1 MKKSKLISRMI
12 TFTLAVIM
20 LLGIVPLTSLAG
32 QASGLD
38 IMIVIHKT
46 TNTGKDLYGW
56 TFNIYADA
64 EMTQLVK
71 GPITTS
77 PGYPGGQY
85 PVHIAPGTYYI
96 QEVDESATKPDW
108 KFDAGVKEVVVPNPD
123 LVDDIR
129 ECIVPVYFH
138 NDQLGQMKIIKT
150 TDTGTDVSGWTF
162 NVYSAVDNSLAGTY
176 TTNERGEI
184 VTDYLM
190 PGEYKVEE
198 VIPEDSAYE
207 CGCENPQTVTVEPG
221 KVASVTFNNIQ
232 KPAAMKI
239 IKTTNTGT
247 DLAGWKFNIYTDID
261 KENLVEGSPFITD
274 EQGIITEELE
284 AGTYY
289 VEEVDESATKP
300 NWIFDTEL
308 RTVTLAAGQI
318 EEVIFNNVQKPG
330 TVKIIKT
337 TNTGADLGG
346 WKFNIYT
353 DSAKT
358 NLVEGS
364 PFTTDAQGVIAKELA
379 AGTYYVEEVDE
390 SATKPGWVFD
400 TELKSVTVA
409 PGETKEVSFRNT
421 QLGQAKIVKT
431 VANGDASVEGWTFR
445 IKDVGEFTTDAN
457 GVIQKYL
464 MPGTYTI
471 EEVIPEG
478 SLYYTNSEN
487 PVTVEIAAGETK
499 TVSFENMM
507 HVGRIQVLKTDP
519 SGNPLA
525 GAKFKLEWSADGS
538 SWAAVTASAGMGGC
552 SSAVQ
557 DGCLV
562 TNDEGIAAFE
572 GLYPE
577 LNYRLTEV
585 QAPDG
590 YMLSNKEA
598 FNGKLTLA
606 ELEVSVTVKNAK
618 IPTPPPDSPTTG
630 DINMPAL
637 IGLSA
642 LSLVC
647 ILGLAI
653 LPGEKRTR

>member
-1 MKKSKLISRMI
+1 MKKHKLISRMI
-12 TFTLAVIM
+12 TFALALVM
-20 LLGIVPLTSLAG
+20 LLGVVPLTFLAG
-32 QASGLD
+32 QASGRTML
-38 IMIVIHKT
+38 IIINKT
-46 TNTGKDLYGW
+46 TNTGEDLTGW

-64 EMTQLVK
+64 ELTELVM
-71 GPITTS
+71 GPVTTK
-77 PGYPGGQY
+77 PGYPGDIY
-85 PVHIAPGTYYI
+85 PIYWLNPGTYYI
-96 QEVDESATKPDW
+96 QEVDESDTRPDW
-108 KFDAGVKEVVVPNPD
+108 KFDTEVKKVVIADPYETDNPSD
-123 LVDDIR
+123 YQVN
-129 ECIVPVYFH
+129 VYFH
-138 NDQLGQMKIIKT
+138 NIQLGQMKIIKT
-150 TDTGTDVSGWTF
+150 TDTGADVSGWTF
-162 NVYSAVDNSLAGTY
+162 NVYSAADNSLAGTY

-274 EQGIITEELE
+274 EQGVITEELE

-289 VEEVDESATKP
+289 VEEVDESA
-300 NWIFDTEL
+300 
-308 RTVTLAAGQI
+308 
-318 EEVIFNNVQKPG
+318 
-330 TVKIIKT
+330 
-337 TNTGADLGG
+337 
-346 WKFNIYT
+346 
-353 DSAKT
+353 S
-358 NLVEGS
+358 
-364 PFTTDAQGVIAKELA
+364 
-379 AGTYYVEEVDE
+379 
-390 SATKPGWVFD
+390 KPGWVFD
-400 TELKSVTVA
+400 TELKPVTLTA
-409 PGETKEVSFRNT
+409 GKTETVTFQNS
-421 QLGQAKIVKT
+421 QLGQVKIVKT
-431 VANGDASVEGWTFR
+431 VTNGDASVEGWTFR
-445 IKDVGEFTTDAN
+445 IGDIGEFTTDAN

-487 PVTVEIAAGETK
+487 PVTVEIVAGETK

-519 SGNPLA
+519 AGNPLA

-562 TNDEGIAAFE
+562 TNGNGIAAFE

-577 LNYRLTEV
+577 MNYRLTEV

-590 YMLSNKEA
+590 YMLTNKEA
-598 FNGKLTLA
+598 FNGKLTVDA
-606 ELEVSVTVKNAK
+606 LEVSVTVKNAK
-618 IPTPPPDSPTTG
+618 LPPPPTDSPATG
-630 DINMPAL
+630 DINLSAL
-637 IGLSA
+637 AGLSA

-653 LPGEKRTR
+653 LPGKKRTR